1 MLKKTTLLPYC
12 IAFIAVGLAACDEP
26 EVIETTPDGVI
37 GRSLIVDFYVGDD
50 QADDAEEAQ
59 DADDSVELAID
70 QDAPQGRAY
79 CDDVTTW
86 SSSWATLET
95 QVITEVNKRR
105 AAGAT
110 CGGVSKPPAPALTAN
125 TQLRCAARKHS
136 KDMGV
141 KNFFSHTGSNGSTF
155 VQRIQLAGYTN
166 WLAAAENIAAGQT
179 TALAVVNGWMN
190 STGHCNNIMNPNLK
204 HLGVGYYYA
213 ATATYKHY
221 WTQDF
226 GRK

>member
-1 MLKKTTLLPYC
+1 MLKHSAQRSIYAALITL
-12 IAFIAVGLAACDEP
+12 GLAACDEP
-26 EVIETTPDGVI
+26 EIVETTPDGVI
-37 GRSLIVDFYVGDD
+37 GRSLIVEFYVGDD
-50 QADDAEEAQ
+50 ADADADEALIADD
-59 DADDSVELAID
+59 ELALAQGLD
-70 QDAPQGRAY
+70 DPQGRSY
-79 CDDVTTW
+79 CGDVTSWT
-86 SSSWATLET
+86 SAWATLET

-110 CGGVSKPPAPALTAN
+110 CGGVKKAAAPALTAN

-141 KNFFSHTGSNGSTF
+141 KKFFSHTGSNGSTF